1 MTRRGTPPLRPRRR
15 PGSTAARDARDLKQ
29 TRACARGA
37 NQPPNRPLAVTEGK
51 QLMPT
56 NDDHTDETP
65 TGLGPSGLK
74 LWRSIAEDFDL
85 DIHEQLLLTEA
96 CRCADRLD
104 RLDVEARTNEV
115 TVINMKGDRVA
126 HPALT
131 EARQQ
136 AIVLSRLLA
145 SLRMPSGE
153 AESRPQRRGASRA
166 PYRPRPLS
174 AVPSGA

>member
-1 MTRRGTPPLRPRRR
+1 
-15 PGSTAARDARDLKQ
+15 
-29 TRACARGA
+29 
-37 NQPPNRPLAVTEGK
+37 
-51 QLMPT
+51 MPT
-56 NDDHTDETP
+56 NEDDTDEIP
-65 TGLGPSGLK
+65 TGLGPTGLK
-74 LWRSIAEDFDL
+74 LWRSIADDFTL
-85 DIHEQLLLTEA
+85 DVHEELLLTEA

-104 RLDVEARTNEV
+104 RLDVEARANDV

-153 AESRPQRRGASRA
+153 AEARPQRRGASRV

-174 AVPSGA
+174 AVPAGA